1 MWGLTG
7 PATGV
12 RSLREEAIMLHE
24 EEDEPQAAST
34 AADPDRLERLADLR
48 QSLAESRD
56 RLAEIDSEMY
66 AAELDEN
73 RGLMLRLRDERE
85 ELEMKI
91 DPLEAEIYDLEYR
104 KPPRPAGTAH

>member
-1 MWGLTG
+1 
-7 PATGV
+7 
-12 RSLREEAIMLHE
+12 MLHD

-34 AADPDRLERLADLR
+34 AVDPDRMERLAFLR
-48 QSLAESRD
+48 QMLADSRD
-56 RLAEIDSEMY
+56 RLAEIEGEMY

-85 ELEMKI
+85 ELELRL

-104 KPPRPAGTAH
+104 KPPRPVGTAH